1 MFNKTLKIAAFSLFT
16 VMSIASASES
26 NFKQGEIVELEGKSA
41 KVYVGTA
48 NSIVKG
54 QLLQINRL
62 LATNSVLEGDPLY
75 SYQEVG
81 KVLVNGITKAQYINV
96 KITQGN
102 LKLGDKVKINN

>member
-1 MFNKTLKIAAFSLFT
+1 MFNKTLKISAFGLLS
-16 VMSIASASES
+16 VMAIASASAS
-26 NFKQGEIVELEGKSA
+26 NLKQGEIVQVEGKSA

-48 NSIVKG
+48 TSIVKG

-81 KVLVNGITKAQYINV
+81 KVLVDDITKPQYIHV
-96 KITQGN
+96 QITKGN

>member
-1 MFNKTLKIAAFSLFT
+1 MFNKTLKIAVFSLFT

-26 NFKQGEIVELEGKSA
+26 NFKQGEIVKLEGKSA
-41 KVYVGTA
+41 KVYVGAA

-62 LATNSVLEGDPLY
+62 LATNSVLEGAPLY

-81 KVLVNGITKAQYINV
+81 RVLVNDITKAQYINV
-96 KITQGN
+96 QVTQGN
-102 LKLGDKVKINN
+102 LKLGDKVIISN

>member
-1 MFNKTLKIAAFSLFT
+1 MFNKTLKMAAFGLLT

-81 KVLVNGITKAQYINV
+81 EVLVNDITKVQYINV

-102 LKLGDKVKINN
+102 LKLGDKVRINN